1 LRVTPQLDAG
11 QLAYPSLVADR
22 WYDEAISL
30 IPTLNSPDDMVM
42 TMAAVLEDAAT
53 AADGRGQPARA
64 LQYRRLRS
72 RLIDHFT
79 PIVDDD
85 QLVQLLAAPSITIE
99 RATLEMP
106 LETPPQVHFQ
116 EVAPVEER
124 EPSPAMIAA
133 VHDVLLPL
141 GPLYTSRTKIMD
153 VGGFARIT
161 GVAFALPAG
170 DTFIDF
176 TVDLDA
182 PAIRDIT
189 RDGVTYP
196 NAITLQQFAEWMKK
210 E

>member
-1 LRVTPQLDAG
+1 
-11 QLAYPSLVADR
+11 
-22 WYDEAISL
+22 
-30 IPTLNSPDDMVM
+30 
-42 TMAAVLEDAAT
+42 
-53 AADGRGQPARA
+53 
-64 LQYRRLRS
+64 
-72 RLIDHFT
+72 
-79 PIVDDD
+79 
-85 QLVQLLAAPSITIE
+85 
-99 RATLEMP
+99 
-106 LETPPQVHFQ
+106 
-116 EVAPVEER
+116 
-124 EPSPAMIAA
+124 MIAA